1 MMNLSSR
8 SKVSLLQK
16 TAFGLVTLAALSAV
30 FAPQAALGTAIL
42 CGLGLVCLGGAIAF
56 NFKVK
61 KHIARTN
68 FALQALAKGDFEVRI
83 TNIRERGDLGEL
95 MWSVNE
101 MADHVDSYVRESTA
115 SMDYVARNQYFRKII
130 ERGLHGFLLTGA
142 RTINKAMDNV
152 AAKMESFS
160 GVAHNVDKS
169 LKQVVEEITNSVSTL
184 ENMTGTMTTVVT
196 VTQQGAQS
204 AIRFSD
210 DASTSVATIS
220 AAAEEMSSA
229 IAEISSQMNRT
240 SEIAKGAVSRA
251 QQSKVSVEDLV
262 KMTESIGEV
271 VTLIE
276 DIAGKTNLLALNAT
290 IEAARAGEAGKGFAV
305 VASEVKDLAA
315 QTAKATEEITSQIT
329 SIQSATQGAAR
340 AFGEIGKVVEE
351 INESAAIVA
360 AAIEEQNAASREI
373 ASNAEQV
380 ALGTQNVAA
389 NVNEMGQ
396 SISQVDEASKSVG
409 DITARLAACS
419 STQVAGLQRDMQGF
433 MDELNKIA

>member
-8 SKVSLLQK
+8 SKADLLQK
-16 TAFGLVTLAALSAV
+16 AAFVCVALAGVLAV
-30 FAPQAALGTAIL
+30 FMPQFHFVVAGLCALAGVSIA
-42 CGLGLVCLGGAIAF
+42 GAISF
-56 NFKVK
+56 SFKTK
-61 KHIARTN
+61 KHIARTIR
-68 FALQALAKGDFEVRI
+68 ACKAIAQGDFEVRI
-83 TNIRERGDLGEL
+83 THIRERGDLGEL

-115 SMDYVARNQYFRKII
+115 CMEYVSRNQYFRTII

-142 RTINKAMDNV
+142 RTINKAMHSV
-152 AAKMESFS
+152 ARKMESFS

-169 LKQVVEEITNSVSTL
+169 LQEVVSEITNSVSTL
-184 ENMTGTMTTVVT
+184 ENMTGTMSGVVT
-196 VTQQGAQS
+196 VTQEGAQS
-204 AIRFSD
+204 AMKYSD
-210 DASTSVATIS
+210 DASASVQTIS

-229 IAEISSQMNRT
+229 IAEISGQMNRT
-240 SEIAKGAVSRA
+240 SEIAKGAVTRA
-251 QQSKVSVEDLV
+251 NESKISVEELV
-262 KMTESIGEV
+262 QMTEQIGEV

-315 QTAKATEEITSQIT
+315 QTAKATEEITTQIT
-329 SIQSATQGAAR
+329 AIQSATSGAAN

-360 AAIEEQNAASREI
+360 AAIEQQNAASREI
-373 ASNAEQV
+373 ANNAEQV
-380 ALGTQNVAA
+380 SLGTQNVAA
-389 NVNEMGQ
+389 NVNQMGQ
-396 SISQVDEASKSVG
+396 SISQVDEASRSVG

-419 STQVAGLQRDMQGF
+419 STQVAGLQKDMQGF
-433 MDELNKIA
+433 MEELNKIA